1 MSLLGS
7 REDAN
12 TAPVTNMDPETMD
25 PCRRGPRTVI
35 MVMVRMQVDIP
46 LQVLWLGLH
55 LGINR
60 HLHRRLL
67 VDQVMDMKRTRHT
80 LPLPLEVWE
89 ALARL
94 RAWVFLRLQAW
105 AQHFMERAVRLLPRL
120 LPMDLRLRYVF
131 EIN

>member
-1 MSLLGS
+1 
-7 REDAN
+7 
-12 TAPVTNMDPETMD
+12 MD
-25 PCRRGPRTVI
+25 PCRRGLRTVI

-46 LQVLWLGLH
+46 LQVLRLGLH

-67 VDQVMDMKRTRHT
+67 VDQVMDMKRTHHT
-80 LPLPLEVWE
+80 PLLPLEVWE

-105 AQHFMERAVRLLPRL
+105 AQHFMERAARLLPRL
-120 LPMDLRLRYVF
+120 LPMDLRLRHRV
-131 EIN
+131 INHHLPRLPERNRLSCVSFCC